1 MSYIDFIQLENI
13 TYKENLDEI
22 YKRDK
27 CEGKTSPVEGD
38 FIPSNTPIEILKLI
52 PSYFNLLN

>member
-1 MSYIDFIQLENI
+1 MSYNDFIQLENI

-38 FIPSNTPIEILKLI
+38 FIPS
-52 PSYFNLLN
+52 

>member
-1 MSYIDFIQLENI
+1 MSYNDFIQLENLA
-13 TYKENLDEI
+13 YKERLEEI
-22 YKRDK
+22 NKRDEY
-27 CEGKTSPVEGD
+27 EGKTSPVEGD

>member
-1 MSYIDFIQLENI
+1 MSYNDFIQLENI
-13 TYKENLDEI
+13 AYKKSLEEI

-27 CEGKTSPVEGD
+27 YEGKTSPVEGD
-38 FIPSNTPIEILKLI
+38 FIPSYVPIEILKLI